1 MSKVDVLDT
10 IENLLGSV
18 GNRVD
23 AFSRNPLH
31 VDIVN
36 ELAAALS
43 HSFLAALLNLLGD
56 HDKKNFGF
64 ILSFLL
70 LSSACYLTPVLL
82 LHLTRLRSL

>member
-64 ILSFLL
+64 ILSF
-70 LSSACYLTPVLL
+70 P
-82 LHLTRLRSL
+82 